1 MTDALTVLARRWG
14 AHEGT
19 LSRVDRATNLVG
31 RFQSDAGAF
40 YLRITTTA
48 ARSLSLLAGALDWQ
62 RHLFRSGA
70 PVAEPV
76 PSAEGFWIETASS
89 GSTTIVATATRA
101 VPGRAVDVG
110 NLTEIAAWAEAVG
123 RVHGASERH
132 TPSPVSTTARTVNG
146 ELPTLV
152 DLWKQIESI
161 AAIDPVLGERY
172 AQGSQYLA
180 RVSEPTLITHA
191 DVRPENAVV
200 SDGRVVLLDFDEPT
214 VAWAPYDLARMM
226 LDDDA
231 RPPDDPAR
239 HFGAIREGYLRGRP
253 AARISADD
261 VEQFVRIRVV
271 LMHAWSV
278 QDPSGSTDA
287 WLHQLRSLLCSPLR
301 LSR

>member
-1 MTDALTVLARRWG
+1 VTDALTVLARRWG

-40 YLRITTTA
+40 YLRVTTRA

-62 RHLFRSGA
+62 RHLFMSGA

-89 GSTTIVATATRA
+89 GSTTCVATATRA
-101 VPGRAVDVG
+101 VPGRAVDFG

-123 RVHGASERH
+123 RVHDASERY
-132 TPSPVSTTARTVNG
+132 TPSPVSTTTRTVNG

-161 AAIDPVLGERY
+161 AAIDPVLVERY

-180 RVSEPTLITHA
+180 GMSEQTLITHA

-231 RPPDDPAR
+231 RPPRDSVR
-239 HFGAIREGYLRGRP
+239 HLSAIRDGYQRGRP
-253 AARISADD
+253 AAPVLDD
-261 VEQFVRIRVV
+261 AVEQFLNIRVL
-271 LMHAWSV
+271 LMYAWSL
-278 QDPSGSTDA
+278 QDPSGSTET
-287 WLHQLRSLLCSPLR
+287 WLPQLRSLLCSPLS
-301 LSR
+301 L